1 MVKYPSKRPNHEQR
15 VPLAP
20 DPLSA
25 SPREGMERAREMAR
39 RYLPNDVLL
48 WAGVAFGSDSEASLW
63 VRVQCGRLLA
73 EVAGAIPQPV
83 PAAPQPH
90 DEDGD
95 GSSGGPS

>member
-1 MVKYPSKRPNHEQR
+1 MVKYPSKHPNHEHR

-48 WAGVAFGSDSEASLW
+48 WAGVAFAPDSEASLW

-73 EVAGAIPQPV
+73 EIAGAIPQAV
-83 PAAPQPH
+83 PEAPLPH
-90 DEDGD
+90 DENSDAG
-95 GSSGGPS
+95 GGGPS